1 MLSINKKKTSAILLG
16 LAVSLSGTVLAAPA
30 NNTAAGDTDSRIA
43 ALERQQEE
51 LVNELKALKKQ
62 ETRLNAQTNS
72 QKDQL
77 QGLSSSVKNELDR
90 VKLHGFVRTSWDN
103 DSDRNKGDLYENE
116 KSYHASAQLEHT
128 VLLTVL
134 HIHQIYKH
142 LFPK

>member
-43 ALERQQEE
+43 ALERQQQE

-90 VKLHGFVRTSWDN
+90 VKLHGFVRTSWTMI
-103 DSDRNKGDLYENE
+103 RTATKAIFM
-116 KSYHASAQLEHT
+116 KMRKQTAAS
-128 VLLTVL
+128 
-134 HIHQIYKH
+134 I
-142 LFPK
+142 